1 MTAEDPYTIG
11 TDLMVCHDD
20 DDGDDNDNYDDDD
33 DDDDERKFSGICLKE
48 LRTSKTSQNS
58 RTSGQELIPGRPDTK
73 SERYG
78 LDVWRLS

>member
-1 MTAEDPYTIG
+1 MTSEDPYMIG

-20 DDGDDNDNYDDDD
+20 DNDNDDDDD
-33 DDDDERKFSGICLKE
+33 DDDDERNFSGICLKE

-58 RTSGQELIPGRPDTK
+58 RTSGQELIPSRPDTK